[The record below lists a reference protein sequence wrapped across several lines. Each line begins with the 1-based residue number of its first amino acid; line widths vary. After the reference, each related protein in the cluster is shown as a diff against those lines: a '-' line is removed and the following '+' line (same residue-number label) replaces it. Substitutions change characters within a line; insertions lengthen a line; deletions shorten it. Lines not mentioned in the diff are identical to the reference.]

1 MTFAATLFTNVRVLD
16 STGRAPFPGEVLV
29 EGERITAV
37 GGPGELARSAADVV
51 DGRGGTLM
59 SGLCDAHTH
68 FSWCNSADLG
78 GLAAMPLD
86 EHALFCVESA
96 RTYLDCGYTMCV
108 GASSAKPRLD
118 VLMRDAIDSGR
129 FAGPRL
135 RACCMEIAVS
145 SCVLLP
151 GASYVVDGVDEM
163 RKKVREVIGLGVD
176 NVKLITDGEAITGT
190 LQADTAYMS
199 YDEIAVA
206 VTEAHALG
214 VRVNVHARSAESVK
228 RSVRAGVDNIYHA
241 SFVDEEGLDLL
252 EAAKDR
258 VFVAPGI
265 NWLIATLNDAAPW
278 GYTPS
283 RAEADGYKRE
293 LEIAVEGLKEMHR
306 RGIPVLPG
314 GDYGFAWTP
323 HGTYARD
330 LEHFTTLLDFTP
342 MEALISAT
350 AMGGRIMGRPDE
362 PGQVRPGYLADLI
375 LVDGDPL
382 QDIRIL
388 QDRSRLSAIMKGGA
402 FHKEPPRE
410 PAGVPAAAAAAPQPL
425 VSAG

>member
-206 VTEAHALG
+206 VTEAHAT
-214 VRVNVHARSAESVK
+214 
-228 RSVRAGVDNIYHA
+228 
-241 SFVDEEGLDLL
+241 L
-252 EAAKDR
+252 EANYLCASTD
-258 VFVAPGI
+258 VVA
-265 NWLIATLNDAAPW
+265 LA
-278 GYTPS
+278 S
-283 RAEADGYKRE
+283 
-293 LEIAVEGLKEMHR
+293 
-306 RGIPVLPG
+306 
-314 GDYGFAWTP
+314 
-323 HGTYARD
+323 
-330 LEHFTTLLDFTP
+330 
-342 MEALISAT
+342 
-350 AMGGRIMGRPDE
+350 GGRDAHQFTESIDIVEIRTLESLLCAIVQEATGR
-362 PGQVRPGYLADLI
+362 
-375 LVDGDPL
+375 
-382 QDIRIL
+382 
-388 QDRSRLSAIMKGGA
+388 
-402 FHKEPPRE
+402 
-410 PAGVPAAAAAAPQPL
+410 
-425 VSAG
+425 